1 MNTAM
6 IQEIRERF
14 EQIPTSTLK
23 KRYIKH
29 NRRLYSKEYFAAI
42 REILIDRE
50 EFSDD
55 MPIYDDRPTSTE
67 ASPQR
72 EYTPAEASPQ
82 REYTP
87 AEASPQRE
95 YTSTYNT
102 ARAISVIISVTG
114 WIVVISSSVFLLLG
128 LLLPA
133 LASVFSGLLLVANG
147 QIGWAAIDGAEFSR
161 QILTIMKANQP

>member
-23 KRYIKH
+23 NRYIKH

-67 ASPQR
+67 AS
-72 EYTPAEASPQ
+72 SQ

-147 QIGWAAIDGAEFSR
+147 QIGRAAIDGAEFSR

>member
-55 MPIYDDRPTSTE
+55 MPIYDDRPTST
-67 ASPQR
+67 
-72 EYTPAEASPQ
+72 EASPQ